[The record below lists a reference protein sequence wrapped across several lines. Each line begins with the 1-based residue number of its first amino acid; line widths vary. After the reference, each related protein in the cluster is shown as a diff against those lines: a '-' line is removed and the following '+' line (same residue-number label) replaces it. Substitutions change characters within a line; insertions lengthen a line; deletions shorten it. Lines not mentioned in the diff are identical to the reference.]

1 MKVLSSKDE
10 QALTQLLLEELPVQ
24 VLDYV
29 SSRSG
34 QPAVQVVEAVL
45 RGMPSAAD
53 VPEVR
58 QHVSDVV
65 NWFVQR
71 GDICYSL
78 RRKLFA
84 IPPHGSFISGSE
96 GLVLAL
102 FGDSAIETQLREALK
117 GLGGRLDRMRVYE
130 SEGGAPLGLERRV
143 VFSEALRERVESG
156 LQSVGVVVIDP
167 ESVRRSLPHT
177 GQLVD
182 PAPGEYDAPPP
193 ALVNGSEE
201 YQPHLGAGQW
211 NRWRPAPQWRGA
223 SRLLR
228 SLPSQPAYFWE
239 RRYFLHNGT
248 GGAVEI
254 PRDEA
259 LIWMFSL
266 DRKANAPIPTFYE
279 ASNGELN
286 VEGSLPPQFLLW
298 FRLLTGSPSRLIF
311 GRQILRADADLIA
324 RIAHEL
330 DDCLGVRVERVTST

>member
-1 MKVLSSKDE
+1 MKVLSPKDE
-10 QALTQLLLEELPVQ
+10 QALTQLLLEELPVH

-34 QPAVQVVEAVL
+34 QPAVQVVEAIL
-45 RGMPSAAD
+45 RGVPSAAD

-58 QHVSDVV
+58 QHISDVV

-78 RRKLFA
+78 QRKLFA
-84 IPPHGSFISGSE
+84 IPPHGSFVSGSE

-102 FGDSAIETQLREALK
+102 FGDSTIETQLRAALE
-117 GLGGRLDRMRVYE
+117 GLGGRLERMRVYQ

-143 VFSEALRERVESG
+143 VFSEALHERVESG
-156 LQSVGVVVIDP
+156 LQSVGIVVIDP

-177 GQLVD
+177 SQLVD

-193 ALVNGSEE
+193 ALVTGSEE

-211 NRWRPAPQWRGA
+211 DRWRPAAQWRAA

-228 SLPSQPAYFWE
+228 SLPSQPARFWE

-259 LIWMFSL
+259 LVWMFSL
-266 DRKANAPIPTFYE
+266 DRKAKAPIP
-279 ASNGELN
+279 ASYDASRAEIE
-286 VEGSLPPQFLLW
+286 VQGSLPPQFLLW
-298 FRLLTGSPSRLIF
+298 FRLITGSPSRLF
-311 GRQILRADADLIA
+311 YGRQLLRADADVIA
-324 RIAHEL
+324 RMSREL
-330 DDCLGVRVERVTST
+330 DDCLGVRVEKMISK